1 MNLQGNSRRSTPEQ
15 EIIFNQNISDLS
27 FNSNENQPDTPYFHA
42 PIAFNKTNIS
52 SVLKRRTII
61 DKIFSEPKHKI
72 PMRNGKMQKKEEN
85 KSWDLSF
92 VDSSF
97 SNKNT
102 TINSNNNIESSN
114 KPRNVVKFINK
125 PDAKFKTINNDDY
138 SIKARLQLQKQNLK
152 LNLEKPKKKMFNISK
167 VNKNNF
173 SHISNSSFLTLSSQ
187 NSKKYNTISVDKI
200 RKPNIKIK
208 RNFDITPSVKRSN
221 SIDINKI
228 KCSDGSHL
236 HILSFAN
243 SINND
248 KSNDK
253 ISFLSYPRMMTLIS
267 KSEEDKRIVFMFIPS
282 NAYSTFGIENYEIK
296 LVHSQ
301 SRKILYSFNI
311 LSIQFCEVSKKND
324 KVIKIIVNTKD
335 YNEEYYLFCNSAI
348 EAKTFVTALN
358 FAVNVSKCKAFTF
371 TEKFGVGK

>member
-1 MNLQGNSRRSTPEQ
+1 MNLQGSSRRSTPER
-15 EIIFNQNISDLS
+15 EIFLNQNISDLS
-27 FNSNENQPDTPYFHA
+27 FNSSENQPDTPYFHA
-42 PIAFNKTNIS
+42 PITDNKTHIS
-52 SVLKRRTII
+52 SVLKRRTIL
-61 DKIFSEPKHKI
+61 DKIFSEPKHK
-72 PMRNGKMQKKEEN
+72 MQKKDNN

-102 TINSNNNIESSN
+102 TINSNNNIESLN
-114 KPRNVVKFINK
+114 KPRNVMKFINK
-125 PDAKFKTINNDDY
+125 PYEKFKTINNDDY
-138 SIKARLQLQKQNLK
+138 SIISRLQRQKENLK

-187 NSKKYNTISVDKI
+187 NSKKYNTISVDKVS
-200 RKPNIKIK
+200 KPNIKIK
-208 RNFDITPSVKRSN
+208 KNFDITPSVKRSN
-221 SIDINKI
+221 SIDISKI

-236 HILSFAN
+236 HILSFAK
-243 SINND
+243 SLNN
-248 KSNDK
+248 SNDK

-311 LSIQFCEVSKKND
+311 LSIQFCEISKKND
-324 KVIKIIVNTKD
+324 KVIKIIVNTKNN
-335 YNEEYYLFCNSAI
+335 NEEYFLFCNSAI

>member
-1 MNLQGNSRRSTPEQ
+1 MNLQGSSRRSTPERD
-15 EIIFNQNISDLS
+15 IIFNQNISDLS
-27 FNSNENQPDTPYFHA
+27 FMSNDNKPDTPYLHP
-42 PIAFNKTNIS
+42 PIADNKIHIS
-52 SVLKRRTII
+52 SVLKRRSIL

-72 PMRNGKMQKKEEN
+72 PMRNAKPQKKDEN
-85 KSWDLSF
+85 KSWDMSF

-114 KPRNVVKFINK
+114 KPRNVMKFINK
-125 PDAKFKTINNDDY
+125 PYEKFKTINNDDY
-138 SIKARLQLQKQNLK
+138 SIISRLQRQKQNLK

-187 NSKKYNTISVDKI
+187 NSKKYNTISVDKVS
-200 RKPNIKIK
+200 KPNIKIK
-208 RNFDITPSVKRSN
+208 KNFDITPSVKRSN
-221 SIDINKI
+221 SIDISKI

-236 HILSFAN
+236 HILSFAK
-243 SINND
+243 SLNN
-248 KSNDK
+248 SNDK

-311 LSIQFCEVSKKND
+311 LSIQFCEISKKND
-324 KVIKIIVNTKD
+324 KVIKIIVNTKNN
-335 YNEEYYLFCNSAI
+335 NEEYFLFCNSAI